1 MVPIAALSLSSAKKK
16 ADGFCPD
23 PPAEAEVMEME
34 MVEIA
39 STSARRLCYALAED
53 A

>member
-23 PPAEAEVMEME
+23 PPAEAEVMEM
-34 MVEIA
+34 VEIA